1 MTAKRDS
8 AKADRLGDH
17 ARIALLPSERGPLI
31 RKSPPTSTVTF
42 FRGPTAAAERWLTAR
57 VATIVEANP
66 WLGSV
71 LDRDSDGGEM
81 ALYRPPDAGSSRRF
95 QRREDVRLGR
105 DDASYRH
112 MVGALE
118 GATCG
123 TSEKSVGTGA
133 PLWQVSLVPDAREPE
148 HGFALVVSANHSLVD
163 GHGFYRLYGMLSG
176 EATVEALSPV
186 RKQELAARILEA
198 TGGEPSLMA
207 ASPPGF
213 LMRFVGG
220 MLRNKLLP
228 ATESLGFV
236 VDPAWIEERKGASRG
251 DDVPYVST
259 NDVITSAFFRACEPD
274 CASMTIN
281 FRGRIDGCTEDD
293 VGNYEDMITYMP
305 ADFETPA
312 LIRRSVTGPPFVRAA
327 VPPTRMLTNRQHLS
341 AKYAVIT
348 NWATFA
354 RPLEIE
360 GAEETLHLPLFDFP
374 GTTPASVLGAMVIFR
389 PHPGEGDVACLC
401 GGSQDMIDRVR
412 TSGMVGRGLGI
423 RP

>member
-1 MTAKRDS
+1 MAKRDT
-8 AKADRLGDH
+8 ATADRLRGH
-17 ARIALLPSERGPLI
+17 TRIALLPSERGPLI
-31 RKSPPTSTVTF
+31 CKSPPTSTVTF
-42 FRGPTAAAERWLTAR
+42 FRGSTAAAGRYLEGR
-57 VATIVEANP
+57 VAAIVEANP

-71 LDRDSDGGEM
+71 LDRDPDGGEM
-81 ALYRPPDAGSSRRF
+81 ALYRPPDGGSSRRF
-95 QRREDVRLGR
+95 RRRDDVRLGR
-105 DDASYRH
+105 GDASYRH

-118 GATCG
+118 GATCR
-123 TSEKSVGTGA
+123 TSEESVGTEA
-133 PLWQVSLVPDAREPE
+133 PLWQVSLVPDAREPD

-163 GHGFYRLYGMLSG
+163 GHGFYRLYGMLSR
-176 EATVEALSPV
+176 ETTVEALSPV

-213 LMRFVGG
+213 LLRFVGG
-220 MLRNKLLP
+220 MLRNKLFP

-236 VDPAWIEERKGASRG
+236 VDPAWIEGRKAASRG
-251 DDVPYVST
+251 DDAPYVST

-281 FRGRIDGCTEDD
+281 FRGRVEGCTDDD
-293 VGNYEDMITYMP
+293 VGNYEDMVTYMP

-327 VPPTRMLTNRQHLS
+327 VPPTRMLTNRQHLG

-348 NWATFA
+348 SWATFA
-354 RPLEIE
+354 RPLRID

-374 GTTPASVLGAMVIFR
+374 ATTPASVLGAMVVFKPR
-389 PHPGEGDVACLC
+389 PGKEDVACLC
-401 GGSQDMIDRVR
+401 GGSRDMIERVR
-412 TSGMVGRGLGI
+412 ASGMVGRDLGI